1 MGAPRLR
8 VVLAEN
14 GLTETGLTLRSLCA
28 ESGRVLELVRVE
40 SGEELEQALR
50 SHCPDIALLQLSL
63 LQPDAAHQLRVLQK
77 NSPAIPFI
85 LLAEPADNVSA
96 ETCFALGAADYLVEG
111 YLDERTMNRV
121 LCSAIGESWP
131 NRAVE
136 MEHGLS
142 AQDVEPNHLGHGWS
156 RKGEREWM
164 FTLMMGDAGQ
174 MEAWFGT
181 EVISQ
186 AFGLVG
192 DVMRKSVR
200 STDSVEATSGGELV
214 VRIRGMD
221 EAKRAVVQKRIIARL
236 ASEALPLLRQL
247 NLEIQAVDPGQN
259 LQGNLLFAVVPV
271 EEGTPDQQRSWVC

>member
-1 MGAPRLR
+1 
-8 VVLAEN
+8 
-14 GLTETGLTLRSLCA
+14 
-28 ESGRVLELVRVE
+28 
-40 SGEELEQALR
+40 
-50 SHCPDIALLQLSL
+50 
-63 LQPDAAHQLRVLQK
+63 
-77 NSPAIPFI
+77 
-85 LLAEPADNVSA
+85 
-96 ETCFALGAADYLVEG
+96 VEG

-164 FTLMMGDAGQ
+164 LTLMMGDAGQ
-174 MEAWFGT
+174 PQAWFGT

-186 AFGLVG
+186 VFGLVG